1 MAKNISEK
9 DVLHALRNVKHPAI
23 DCSLIELGIIKNI
36 LLKNNMVIVTFA
48 FPFVGI
54 PIKEFLVNSVRE
66 PIAKLGIKLEV
77 KETIMTAEEREN
89 FLKLEAEHW
98 TGGL

>member
-36 LLKNNMVIVTFA
+36 LLKNNKVIVTFA
-48 FPFVGI
+48 FPFAGI

-66 PIAKLGIKLEV
+66 PMAKLGIKLEV
-77 KETIMTAEEREN
+77 KETIMTDDEREN

>member
-1 MAKNISEK
+1 MAKNISKKE
-9 DVLHALRNVKHPAI
+9 VLHSLRNVKHPAI

-36 LLKNNMVIVTFA
+36 MLKNNKVIVTFA
-48 FPFVGI
+48 FPFEGI

>member
-1 MAKNISEK
+1 MVKNISEEE
-9 DVLHALRNVKHPAI
+9 VLHTLGDIKHLAI
-23 DCSLIELGIIKNI
+23 DCTLIELGILKNI
-36 LLKNNMVIVTFA
+36 LVKNNKVIVTFA

-66 PIAKLGIKLEV
+66 PIAKLGIKVEV
-77 KETIMTAEEREN
+77 KETIMTDKEREN
-89 FLKLEAEHW
+89 FLKLDGKHW